1 MVFVYRLRFAIYGA
15 INARFLNEI
24 GRSGGR
30 LAEKITQT
38 ATLPVEPARFRE
50 AMSRVGAA
58 VHIVTT
64 DGAAGLAGVTAS
76 AVTSITLEPPMMLFC
91 INKNSRSAAKVI
103 ENGVFCINTL
113 ARADQRLSDI
123 FAGRTGLKPEE
134 RFAGT
139 LWTALSTGAP
149 VLASALVAFDCRL
162 VEAKPVGTHLMMIG
176 AVEAIEI
183 APKAEALMYAH
194 REYWRL

>member
-1 MVFVYRLRFAIYGA
+1 LAGVCYLTRSASARL
-15 INARFLNEI
+15 LNEI
-24 GRSGGR
+24 GPLSLESQ
-30 LAEKITQT
+30 LARKSTQT
-38 ATLPVEPARFRE
+38 TTPVADPERFRE

-64 DGAAGLAGVTAS
+64 DGPAGLAGITAS
-76 AVTSITLEPPMMLFC
+76 AVTSITIEPPMMLFC
-91 INKNSRSAAKVI
+91 INKTSRSAAKVI

-113 ARADQRLSDI
+113 ARADQNLSDI
-123 FAGRTGLKPEE
+123 FAGRSGHEPEE
-134 RFAGT
+134 RFASSA
-139 LWTALSTGAP
+139 WTVLSTGAP

-176 AVEAIEI
+176 TVEAIEI

-194 REYWRL
+194 REYWQL

>member
-1 MVFVYRLRFAIYGA
+1 MPVSSTRLGV
-15 INARFLNEI
+15 L
-24 GRSGGR
+24 GGR
-30 LAEKITQT
+30 LAEKIKQT
-38 ATLPVEPARFRE
+38 VTRPVEPARFRE

-64 DGAAGLAGVTAS
+64 DGRAGLAGVTAS
-76 AVTSITLEPPMMLFC
+76 AVTSITVEPPMMLFC
-91 INKNSRSAAKVI
+91 INKSSRSAVKVI

-113 ARADQRLSDI
+113 ARADQGLSDI

-139 LWTALSTGAP
+139 QWTVLSSGAP

-176 AVEAIEI
+176 TVEAIEI

-194 REYWRL
+194 REYWQL